1 MEHGAVARRIHI
13 GDPDTDIGNKG
24 AYTADQC
31 SMNDPLRGNM
41 VFQVPESE

>member
-24 AYTADQC
+24 AYTGYQC
-31 SMNDPLRGNM
+31 SMDNPLRGNM
-41 VFQVPESE
+41 VFQVLERE